1 MSLAVPNPYIL
12 LRQTLDHMSPLDTG
26 IFVLFTSFV
35 CHLASSPTLDPEI
48 PDRHTDLISVFPP
61 LGT

>member
-12 LRQTLDHMSPLDTG
+12 LRQTLDRMSPLDTG

-35 CHLASSPTLDPEI
+35 CHLATSPTLDP
-48 PDRHTDLISVFPP
+48 DRYTDLISVFPP